1 MRQKISDLIHRRRS
15 NVGSSKKRQVRA
27 KLQLESL
34 EKRTVFATITV
45 GGGGEVFTWIG
56 DGGADNL
63 WSNPANWSVS
73 PSGSDLDGIPDSE
86 DDVIFDSSSTDQSI
100 MDLGFGGY
108 GGYGGYGG
116 SAVIKSLTLDW
127 DGDLFI
133 DGHLEV
139 TSQVDWLSGKISG
152 RQQNTEIATT
162 LYISNGATMNIDG
175 LGTKI
180 LDHDIVNDGIINWEG
195 GDVQWE
201 DEARIIN
208 SGKFFARAIDGKF
221 ERTEPG
227 VFYFESAFT
236 NQDFAEF
243 VREGGGTS
251 QFIGIDFNNRGFAKI
266 LGGSTFEVLSSTLFS
281 SSYRQQFGYTP
292 FEQPSQTQV
301 VGTIVA
307 SDFQVS
313 GGELV
318 GTGVVRGPVFNF
330 NGTVSPGASGI
341 GTLTIQGNYVQG
353 PFGALKIETGLSS
366 ASDKLVVTQEAT
378 LDGTLG
384 VIRRETPALG
394 DQFEILQFARR
405 NGDFATK
412 NGVGGQSNLAL
423 VPLFGTNNLRLLAE
437 FTLINEVADVTGSV
451 SLTFVGCTW
460 NSRSRT
466 WIQTVSIKNTSS
478 APITGPFYLVF
489 DGNPTQVANRTGI
502 TRDGKAY
509 IRVNVATLAP
519 GQSTPFITLS
529 TAVPMRPSKVF
540 AGAGVI

>member
-1 MRQKISDLIHRRRS
+1 MRQRISDLIQSRKS
-15 NVGSSKKRQVRA
+15 KVSSSKKRQARA
-27 KLQLESL
+27 KLQFESL
-34 EKRTVFATITV
+34 ENRTVFAVAIGV
-45 GGGGEVFTWIG
+45 GEVFTWIG
-56 DGGADNL
+56 DGGDNR
-63 WSNPANWSVS
+63 WSNAANWSVE
-73 PSGSDLDGIPDSE
+73 PADVDPDGLPDSE

-100 MDLGFGGY
+100 MDVGFGGY

-116 SAVIKSLTLDW
+116 SPVIKSLTLDW

-139 TSQVDWLSGKISG
+139 TTQVDWLSGKISG

-180 LDHDIVNDGIINWEG
+180 LDHDIVNDGVINWEG
-195 GDVQWE
+195 GNVQWE

-208 SGKFFARAIDGKF
+208 SGKFFARAIDSKF
-221 ERTEPG
+221 ERTQEPG

-236 NQDFAEF
+236 NQDFGEF

-266 LGGSTFEVLSSTLFS
+266 LGDSTFEVLSSPLFP

-301 VGTIVA
+301 FGTIVA

-330 NGTVSPGASGI
+330 DGTVSPGSSGI

-353 PFGALKIETGLSS
+353 SFGTLRIETGASN

-378 LDGTLG
+378 LDGTLQ
-384 VIRRETPALG
+384 VARSTAPAVG
-394 DQFEILQFARR
+394 DQFEVLRFARR

-412 NGVGGQSNLAL
+412 NGLGPESNRVLA
-423 VPLFGTNNLRLLAE
+423 PLFGTNNLRLLSE
-437 FTLINEVADVTGSV
+437 FTSVVVPTDVTSSV

-466 WIQTVSIKNTSS
+466 WIQTVSIKNTSA
-478 APITGPFYLVF
+478 APIAGPFYLVF

-502 TRDGKAY
+502 TSDGKAY
-509 IRVNVATLAP
+509 IRVNVASLAP
-519 GQSTPFITLS
+519 GASTPFITLS